1 MSAPF
6 LYKDRVKDTTTTTG
20 TGDLTLSGTAPTGFQ
35 SFNTA
40 FGTGTY
46 FYYVISSS
54 SGSEWEVGR
63 GILTASTTLVRDS
76 IFASSNS
83 GNVVNLSAG
92 TKDVYC
98 TMPAF
103 HAQRATTAGRAYAY
117 TRGANAP

>member
-1 MSAPF
+1 MSTPF

-20 TGDLTLSGTAPTGFQ
+20 TGNLTLSGTAPTGFQ

-63 GILTASTTLVRDS
+63 GVLTASTTLVRDK
-76 IFASSNS
+76 ILASSNS
-83 GNVVNLSAG
+83 DNAVSLSAG

-117 TRGANAP
+117 ARGYNAP